1 MSPSLRMRSESPCVP
16 PSFAGIHQDPRELS
30 LRRRSQ
36 IHGELTGGPMSKQ
49 REQVM
54 SVRILPNTTSN
65 PPGKLADA
73 EVVFEADA
81 GPLTGL
87 KLIGFAIWER
97 RAGGRNVTFPA
108 RQYSVNGERR
118 SFALLRPDEWR
129 RNRAGGD
136 SGCHPRRVQPPRGRV
151 LIDLHGHRAAG
162 HRPAVRRSGRP
173 PTHADTAWVGRLV
186 PNDSSRRLRADR
198 ATEDRHGRHRSRR
211 HSPPRVVA
219 PCRGGSNRPWTAHGP

>member
-1 MSPSLRMRSESPCVP
+1 
-16 PSFAGIHQDPRELS
+16 
-30 LRRRSQ
+30 
-36 IHGELTGGPMSKQ
+36 MSKQ
-49 REQVM
+49 KEQVM

-108 RQYSVNGERR
+108 RQYSVTE
-118 SFALLRPDEWR
+118 S
-129 RNRAGGD
+129 AGASRCCVPRMAMQPHKSD
-136 SGCHPRRVQPPRGRV
+136 SGCHPRRVQPPRGRI

-162 HRPAVRRSGRP
+162 HRPAVRGSWRP
-173 PTHADTAWVGRLV
+173 TTHADTAWVGRLV
-186 PNDSSRRLRADR
+186 RFEI
-198 ATEDRHGRHRSRR
+198 TEDSR
-211 HSPPRVVA
+211 
-219 PCRGGSNRPWTAHGP
+219 

>member
-1 MSPSLRMRSESPCVP
+1 
-16 PSFAGIHQDPRELS
+16 
-30 LRRRSQ
+30 
-36 IHGELTGGPMSKQ
+36 MSKQ
-49 REQVM
+49 KEQVM

-81 GPLTGL
+81 GPLNGL

-118 SFALLRPDEWR
+118 SFALLRPA
-129 RNRAGGD
+129 NGD
-136 SGCHPRRVQPPRGRV
+136 SGRHPRSVQPPRGRI

-162 HRPAVRRSGRP
+162 HRPAVRRSRRRT
-173 PTHADTAWVGRLV
+173 THADTAWVGRLA
-186 PNDSSRRLRADR
+186 SMEQARGLR
-198 ATEDRHGRHRSRR
+198 
-211 HSPPRVVA
+211 
-219 PCRGGSNRPWTAHGP
+219 